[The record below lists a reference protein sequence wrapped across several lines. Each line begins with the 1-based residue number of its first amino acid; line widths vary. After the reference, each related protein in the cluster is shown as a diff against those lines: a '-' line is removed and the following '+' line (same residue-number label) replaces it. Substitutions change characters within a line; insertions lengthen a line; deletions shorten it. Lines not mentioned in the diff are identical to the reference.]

1 LSEDEEDS
9 SNFANTQQQRQ
20 RSNMRGKCHERQ
32 PPPQKL
38 QKEEANKIVHWNE
51 LELTELSSQHPQA
64 QNKSQIDV
72 ASQTIP
78 LPRQT
83 TLSFFKPAPPPIPP
97 PAPSSTNMI
106 NAQQKSPFNTWQGTS
121 SSENSSHATNAQ
133 LKSLFINWQ
142 GPSSNEKSSHGT
154 TSTQNPFQITT
165 QTQRKMNSH
174 NLIKSHRGKNI
185 SRKRQRKK

>member
-121 SSENSSHATNAQ
+121 SSEN
-133 LKSLFINWQ
+133 
-142 GPSSNEKSSHGT
+142 
-154 TSTQNPFQITT
+154 
-165 QTQRKMNSH
+165 
-174 NLIKSHRGKNI
+174 
-185 SRKRQRKK
+185 